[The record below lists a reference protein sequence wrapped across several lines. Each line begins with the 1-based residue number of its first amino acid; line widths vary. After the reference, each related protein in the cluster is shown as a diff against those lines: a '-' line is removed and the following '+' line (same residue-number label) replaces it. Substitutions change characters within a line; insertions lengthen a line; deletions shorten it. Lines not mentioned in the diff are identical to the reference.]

1 MDKARAHLE
10 RARKVADASEVTER
24 EKLYVDAFYS
34 WMAGDLPRAYADFKR
49 VPPPL
54 PLRVVSCRAGV
65 CRVVSC
71 WCVSC
76 RVWC

>member
-24 EKLYVDAFYS
+24 EKLYVDAFNS

-49 VPPPL
+49 VLYP
-54 PLRVVSCRAGV
+54 
-65 CRVVSC
+65 
-71 WCVSC
+71 CVSC
-76 RVWC
+76 RVMPCVSCVSCVLRVSC